1 MNEKEAHKLLEY
13 YNRWR
18 RGDDIEMP
26 NPKEVGEAIDVAIDA
41 LKRLIKAE
49 RNERKR

>member
-1 MNEKEAHKLLEY
+1 MTIKEAHELLRY

-18 RGDDIEMP
+18 RGEDIEMP
-26 NPKEVGEAIDVAIDA
+26 DPKEVGEAIDVAIEE
-41 LKRLIKAE
+41 LKRLIKSE